1 MSNEKILVI
10 NDEAEIRSLT
20 RLILEEQG
28 YQVFDAPDGLKG
40 VEHALKTL
48 PDLILLDVMMPEMDG
63 YETCKRLK
71 SNSKTKNTP
80 VIFLSSLTKPADKIK
95 GLELG
100 AVDFVNNVVDKGELL
115 IRVKIQ
121 LELKS
126 LTQALRN
133 ANLQLTQKQEALD
146 KDLKAA
152 ALIQRSFLPPAKM
165 KFDQLNVAWSWTP
178 SSRLGGDI
186 FNVERHDTSKIVLY
200 MLDVSGHDVPS
211 ALVTVSVSQFLHQK
225 NTPAAPLLSPKEILA
240 ELDKEYPIERFDR
253 FFTIAY
259 LILDLTTGELSYS
272 SAGHPPG
279 VLLRPNQPP
288 QLLNQGGP
296 IIGLSGNFSFDEES
310 VKLTAGD
317 KVILYTDGVTE
328 SESSNGQLFG
338 AERLYALLDV
348 IKKEPVERI
357 VETVQQTL
365 TDFRQN
371 KHSKDDISLLGFEF
385 KGAELGAT

>member
-10 NDEAEIRSLT
+10 NDDAEIRSLT

-28 YQVFDAPDGLKG
+28 YQVFDAPNGLKG
-40 VEHALKTL
+40 IEEALKTL

-71 SNSKTKNTP
+71 NNSKTKNIP

-133 ANLQLTQKQEALD
+133 ANQQLTQKQEALD

-225 NTPAAPLLSPKEILA
+225 NTPVAPLLSPKEILA

-279 VLLRPNQPP
+279 VLLRSDQPP

-296 IIGLSGNFSFDEES
+296 IIGLSGKFSFDEES
-310 VKLTAGD
+310 VKLAAGD

-338 AERLYALLDV
+338 AERLYGLLDV

-385 KGAELGAT
+385 KGA